1 MMISVASNAALT
13 LFLFCSFPTA
23 RPLSGGVLAFTPRPR
38 TLTPRNA
45 RTTQYRPRFAITPF
59 PLDTPYGQNI
69 PKPLNVY
76 PNRGGPLYASLS
88 SGDGDGRESQ
98 EGVEEMNLVRRV
110 ELAERFEL
118 AEFAG
123 IAVWLTALSTF
134 ILMNEFVGPWP
145 QNLMRAV
152 PGNVWL
158 VGHYIGGM
166 LFAGG
171 IVMTTCIEWLVAS
184 TKDNAVLKF
193 WFGKVPLLDA
203 CVVLPGLTLTMIA
216 GTGVSI
222 NHYGGLGKTPP
233 HIESVFWT
241 LVAFAAWWAL
251 TDLSTQHRAAEA
263 IEKWAAESKD
273 GEQVPQIVLFRRI
286 SNVVSCAF
294 IIALYG
300 IMTFKPGLAGMY
312 S

>member
-1 MMISVASNAALT
+1 M
-13 LFLFCSFPTA
+13 
-23 RPLSGGVLAFTPRPR
+23 LAFTPSSLPARPR
-38 TLTPRNA
+38 TLTPRNNA
-45 RTTQYRPRFAITPF
+45 RTTRYRPRVAITPF
-59 PLDTPYGQNI
+59 PLDKQPKGPNI

-76 PNRGGPLYASLS
+76 YPNRGGPPLDASLS

-98 EGVEEMNLVRRV
+98 EVVCVEEEEEEMNLVRRV
-110 ELAERFEL
+110 ELAERLEL

-184 TKDNAVLKF
+184 TKDDAVLKF

-222 NHYGGLGKTPP
+222 DHYGGLGKTPP
-233 HIESVFWT
+233 HIETVFWT

-263 IEKWAAESKD
+263 IEKWVAESKD
-273 GEQVPQIVLFRRI
+273 GEQVPRIVLFRRI